1 MATKSPVKIGL
12 IGSGKMGTDIFNYLA
27 GFDFELAWLCET
39 EPEAAEVRRKFIKKT
54 ERQYKN
60 QLIDEQCYQRLMQT
74 TVIGHTM
81 ELLSDCE
88 LIIEA
93 ISEKINIKQELF
105 HHLDSIVN
113 PDCIFASNSSSIVPS
128 LLLNSA
134 KRKDKTV
141 GLHFFY
147 PVSYRNIVEY
157 IYTDSTSETTHEK
170 VHYFLSEIKKFHLDL
185 AEENAFILNKL
196 FLNFQAEACRLYQ
209 EGIDFKQIDDAVKE
223 KIFPIGVFDFF
234 DSVGIDTMLFA
245 VNQYIIM
252 HSDKKEFYQ
261 PLLTSLQS
269 LYNQGRLG
277 IKTKAGFYDYAA
289 PALPP
294 KNALSPSQKDEMVQL
309 LTNTFKESL
318 NTAIQNGIC
327 TRQELDFALTEY
339 LGEKWNQ

>member
-1 MATKSPVKIGL
+1 MTTKSPVKIGL

-27 GFDFELAWLCET
+27 GFGFELAWLCET

-54 ERQYKN
+54 ERQFKN

-81 ELLSDCE
+81 ELLSGCE

-93 ISEKINIKQELF
+93 ITEKINVKQELF
-105 HHLDSIVN
+105 HRLDGVVN

-128 LLLNSA
+128 LLLSSA
-134 KRKDKTV
+134 KRKDKMV

-170 VHYFLSEIKKFHLDL
+170 VHYFLSEIKKFHLNL
-185 AEENAFILNKL
+185 TEKNAFILNKL
-196 FLNFQAEACRLYQ
+196 FLNFQAEACRLYRD
-209 EGIDFKQIDDAVKE
+209 GIDFQQIDDVVKE
-223 KIFPIGVFDFF
+223 KIFPIGIFDFF

-245 VNQYIIM
+245 VNQYIINL
-252 HSDKKEFYQ
+252 DKKEFYQ
-261 PLLTSLQS
+261 PLIASLQS

-294 KNALSPSQKDEMVQL
+294 GNALSPSQKDEMVQL
-309 LTNTFKESL
+309 LTNTFKESF
-318 NTAIQNGIC
+318 NTTIQNGIC